1 AMPDGPPRD
10 GPSFAPTA
18 YCADPEPGAPSAEI
32 TAALMQVPGVAHVLE
47 GTASDGDRFFTLT
60 LRQLVDHSNPDGPT
74 FEQRLSIIHHGAT
87 APTVLGIQGYDLAQT
102 SFREEPTVILDGN
115 QVEIEHRYFLPSR
128 PDPVDWSKLT
138 IWQAAAD
145 DHCVVRAL

>member
-1 AMPDGPPRD
+1 MMPRRPTARGGVFVLALALMACGSDDAMPDGPPRD

-74 FEQRLSIIHHGAT
+74 FE
-87 APTVLGIQGYDLAQT
+87 
-102 SFREEPTVILDGN
+102 
-115 QVEIEHRYFLPSR
+115 
-128 PDPVDWSKLT
+128 
-138 IWQAAAD
+138 
-145 DHCVVRAL
+145 